1 MIGGLLRQAVINIS
15 LATTLSHD
23 VIKELQERMRKK
35 SPLDLEETLTF
46 LAKILKQFSKSYI
59 CIDALDEC
67 TTDSDRRSL
76 LESLGMLSK
85 EITAMGHSTRIFITG
100 RLHVANHVQR
110 YITTASESAS
120 SYTSIKLEANP
131 SDISKF
137 VIDAIAKDTS
147 DVPMDPTF
155 REEIVSEI
163 IASSHG
169 MFVIQPP

>member
-1 MIGGLLRQAVINIS
+1 MICGLLRQAVINIS
-15 LATTLSHD
+15 LATTLSDD
-23 VIKELQERMRKK
+23 VIKELQKRMRKK
-35 SPLDLEETLTF
+35 SPLDFEEALEF

-67 TTDSDRRSL
+67 TTDSDRRLL
-76 LESLGMLSK
+76 LESLITLSK
-85 EITAMGHSTRIFITG
+85 EITSMRNSTRIFITG
-100 RLHVANHVQR
+100 RPHVSNHVQR
-110 YITTASESAS
+110 CISNASESAL

-137 VIDAIAKDTS
+137 VIDAIAKDAS

-155 REEIVSEI
+155 MEEIVSEI

-169 MFVIQPP
+169 MFVIQPS